1 MGLELLMELRRVDPT
16 ERVVVG
22 VVAPYDEVSYL
33 TPHIEGERIRRGA
46 FARSIAHHRRA
57 GIPLLRNHDMTTVMG
72 YSTAFDDDD
81 SGLVG
86 TFRINEGDQG
96 DTLLTDIR
104 NGYLNGLSVGFQT
117 IQSARGTDG
126 VREVT
131 EARLVEVSSVGLAA
145 YEGAA
150 MLAVR
155 NAQSLD
161 DILAPFLNRPDVNLD
176 PLPAILYSHIR

>member
-1 MGLELLMELRRVDPT
+1 MGLEMLMELRRVDPT
-16 ERVVVG
+16 ERVIVG
-22 VVAPYDEVSYL
+22 IVAPYDEVSYL

-46 FARSIAHHRRA
+46 FARSISHHRRA
-57 GIPLLRNHDMTTVMG
+57 GIPLLRNHDLTTVMG
-72 YSTAFDDDD
+72 YSQSFADEDD
-81 SGLVG
+81 GLVG

-96 DTLLTDIR
+96 DALLTDVR

-117 IQSARGTDG
+117 VQSARASDG

-131 EARLVEVSSVGLAA
+131 EARLVEVSMVGLPA
-145 YEGAA
+145 YEGAG

-176 PLPAILYSHIR
+176 PLPAILFSHVR

>member
-1 MGLELLMELRRVDPT
+1 MGHEMLMELRRVDPV

-22 VVAPYDEVSYL
+22 VVAPYDEISYL

-57 GIPLLRNHDMTTVMG
+57 GIPLLRNHDMQLVMG
-72 YSTAFDDDD
+72 YSSGFADEDD
-81 SGLVG
+81 GLVG
-86 TFRINEGDQG
+86 TFKINEGDQG
-96 DTLLTDIR
+96 DTLLTDVR
-104 NGYLNGLSVGFQT
+104 HGYLNGLSVGFQT

-131 EARLVEVSSVGLAA
+131 EARLVEVSMCGLPA

-150 MLAVR
+150 LLAVR